1 MRVYKRYKDAKI
13 EDLKTDTDLSVFKNP
28 KSINQNI
35 MIVGNMGTGKTH
47 IAYSIVNSMCEQYDI
62 DGVGYYTDGDV
73 EYTTIKEIIE
83 NIRNSWRDTADKYD
97 YEIVNRYKTVQL
109 LIVDEI
115 GVQYGTESE
124 RIELFDIFDSRYK
137 DMLPIIA
144 ISNLNRQQLADTLGA
159 RIIDR
164 LLSGAKIVEMK
175 GKSRR

>member
-1 MRVYKRYKDAKI
+1 MRVYKRYANAKI
-13 EDLKTDTDLSVFKNP
+13 EDLKTDTDLSIFSDP

-35 MIVGNMGTGKTH
+35 LIVGNMGTGKTH
-47 IAYSIVNSMCEQYDI
+47 IAYAIVNSMCAQYDI

-73 EYTTIKEIIE
+73 EYTTIKEIID
-83 NIRNSWRDTADKYD
+83 NIRNSWKDSADKYD
-97 YEIVNRYKTVQL
+97 YEIVNRYKTVPL

>member
-1 MRVYKRYKDAKI
+1 MRVYKRYANAKI
-13 EDLKTDTDLSVFKNP
+13 EDLKTDTDLSIFSDP

-35 MIVGNMGTGKTH
+35 LIVGNMGTGKTH
-47 IAYSIVNSMCEQYDI
+47 IAYAIVNSMCAQY
-62 DGVGYYTDGDV
+62 DV
-73 EYTTIKEIIE
+73 EYTTIKEIID
-83 NIRNSWRDTADKYD
+83 NIRNSWKDSADKYD
-97 YEIVNRYKTVQL
+97 YEIVNRYKTVPL

>member
-1 MRVYKRYKDAKI
+1 MRVYKRYANAKI

-28 KSINQNI
+28 KAINQNI
-35 MIVGNMGTGKTH
+35 LIVGNMGTGKTH

-73 EYTTIKEIIE
+73 EYTTIKEIID

-115 GVQYGTESE
+115 FAFLSLLTVK
-124 RIELFDIFDSRYK
+124 LFDISDSRYK